1 MRIKAT
7 IKVTFKAMIVQ
18 WKQLL
23 LVYALFPLLL
33 SLVMGYF
40 QKDTFRPEVSLDKIN
55 ITIVDEDNS
64 KSSQGF
70 KELFQAEGIKDLFN
84 LSEKGDYVI
93 TIPKGYEE
101 NLASLKDSTI
111 KVDEKKRA
119 SRTNEAIVRTIINQ
133 YGESLTESLII
144 SNKINEMT
152 LADKEKLFNE
162 VTSSINSLGAKSAL
176 KTNIIQGERT
186 LSSFENQAASMMSY
200 MLFMMIM
207 GCVGGY
213 HLDKENGS
221 FKRLM
226 STPIT
231 KATFFNLDLLIFFLS
246 SFIYGFIYII
256 TFRIA
261 GLAFKGINPMN
272 IIAILAAQSLLVAS
286 LAGLM
291 IAFLGKQNSNII
303 IILFMYFEII
313 FGGAFIPIKDITNKV
328 FAFLTRFAPGNVLTQ
343 AYKNCILFNSFHS
356 ISKYLAIII
365 LISISAYA
373 VSILKVRIRWE
384 E

>member
-7 IKVTFKAMIVQ
+7 IKVTFKAMRAQ

-23 LVYALFPLLL
+23 LVYAIFPLLL

-55 ITIVDEDNS
+55 LTIVDEDKS

-84 LSEKGDYVI
+84 ISEKGDYVI
-93 TIPKGYEE
+93 TIPKGYED
-101 NLASLKDSTI
+101 NLINLKDMDI
-111 KVDEKKRA
+111 KVDEKKRV
-119 SRTNEAIVRTIINQ
+119 SRTNEAIVRIIINQ

-152 LADKEKLFNE
+152 LKDKEKLFNE
-162 VTSSINSLGAKSAL
+162 VTNSINSLGAKSAL

-231 KATFFNLDLLIFFLS
+231 KETFFNLDLLIFFLS
-246 SFIYGFIYII
+246 SFIYGLIYVA

-261 GLAFKGINPMN
+261 GLAFKGTNPMN
-272 IIAILAAQSLLVAS
+272 IIAILAAQSLLVTS

-303 IILFMYFEII
+303 IILSMYFEII

-328 FAFLTRFAPGNVLTQ
+328 FALLTRFAPGNVLTQ
-343 AYKNCILFNSFHS
+343 AYKNCILFNSFQS
-356 ISKYLAIII
+356 IIKYLSIMI
-365 LISISAYA
+365 LISIGAYA
-373 VSILKVRIRWE
+373 ISILKVKIKWE